1 MKQTTVYYK
10 ISNTLINNLKH
21 RDDIKILKKPSF
33 LTKLFSKKRYPD
45 IYFHSGELDENSI
58 EFIKNSKFV
67 VTNSFSNLNLILAKT
82 KISHEKIKV
91 IYPSVDIKYQ
101 KPKELKEKYKD
112 RFSLTENTKI
122 IFFTAKNF
130 KTSGVKEFLQIV
142 SNLSFIDF
150 KVIIAG
156 AKQQLAALE
165 FTLPK
170 YSKLEPKIILLD
182 ESKEKLDEL
191 YLISDVFLLPSYNK
205 NIASSV
211 IKAMFCKCVVFS
223 TMNNDAKEILDVYA
237 TMENPN
243 DPSTAFKIDAILFDE
258 NELKKIKKQ
267 NRNIA
272 LEMSLDK
279 NIEKFN
285 DILTKIYL

>member
-33 LTKLFSKKRYPD
+33 ITKLFSKKRYPD

-156 AKQQLAALE
+156 TKQQLAALE

-223 TMNNDAKEILDVYA
+223 TMNNDAKEIIDVYA

-267 NRNIA
+267 NREIA

-279 NIEKFN
+279 NIDKFN
-285 DILTKIYL
+285 DILTKI

>member
-112 RFSLTENTKI
+112 KFSLTENTKI

-223 TMNNDAKEILDVYA
+223 TMNNDAKEIIDVYA

-285 DILTKIYL
+285 DILTKI

>member
-45 IYFHSGELDENSI
+45 IYFHGGELDENSI

-223 TMNNDAKEILDVYA
+223 TMNNDAKEIIDVYA

-285 DILTKIYL
+285 DILTKI

>member
-58 EFIKNSKFV
+58 DFIKNSKFV

-112 RFSLTENTKI
+112 RFSLTQNTKI

-156 AKQQLAALE
+156 TKQQLAALE

-182 ESKEKLDEL
+182 ESKENLDEL

-267 NRNIA
+267 NREIA

-279 NIEKFN
+279 NIDKFN
-285 DILTKIYL
+285 DILTKI

>member
-33 LTKLFSKKRYPD
+33 ITKLFSKKRYPD

-156 AKQQLAALE
+156 TKQQLAALE

-170 YSKLEPKIILLD
+170 YSKLESKIILLD
-182 ESKEKLDEL
+182 ESKESLDEL

-205 NIASSV
+205 NIASSA

-267 NRNIA
+267 NREIA

-279 NIEKFN
+279 NIDKFN
-285 DILTKIYL
+285 DILTKI

>member
-58 EFIKNSKFV
+58 DFIKNSKFV

-112 RFSLTENTKI
+112 RFSLTANTKI

-156 AKQQLAALE
+156 TKQQLAALE

-182 ESKEKLDEL
+182 ESKENLDEL

-267 NRNIA
+267 NREIA

-279 NIEKFN
+279 NIDKFN
-285 DILTKIYL
+285 DILTKI

>member
-223 TMNNDAKEILDVYA
+223 TMNNDAKEIIDVYA

-267 NRNIA
+267 NREIA

-279 NIEKFN
+279 NIDKFN
-285 DILTKIYL
+285 DILTKI

>member
-33 LTKLFSKKRYPD
+33 LTKLFSKKRYSD

-223 TMNNDAKEILDVYA
+223 TMNNDAKEIIDVYA

-285 DILTKIYL
+285 DILTKI

>member
-1 MKQTTVYYK
+1 MKQTTIHYK
-10 ISNTLINNLKH
+10 TSNTLINRLKA
-21 RDDIKILKKPSF
+21 RDDIKILKKSSF

-182 ESKEKLDEL
+182 ESKENLDEL
-191 YLISDVFLLPSYNK
+191 YLISDIFLLPSYNK

-285 DILTKIYL
+285 DILTKI

>member
-1 MKQTTVYYK
+1 MKQTTIHYK
-10 ISNTLINNLKH
+10 TSNTLINRLKA
-21 RDDIKILKKPSF
+21 RDDIKILKKSSF

-223 TMNNDAKEILDVYA
+223 TMNNDAKEIIDVYA

-285 DILTKIYL
+285 DILTKI

>member
-21 RDDIKILKKPSF
+21 RKDIKILKKPSF
-33 LTKLFSKKRYPD
+33 ITKLFSKKRYPD

-67 VTNSFSNLNLILAKT
+67 VTNSFSNLNLILSKT

-156 AKQQLAALE
+156 TKQQLAALE

-223 TMNNDAKEILDVYA
+223 TMNNDAKEIIDVYA

-267 NRNIA
+267 NREIA

-279 NIEKFN
+279 NIDKFN
-285 DILTKIYL
+285 DILTKI

>member
-21 RDDIKILKKPSF
+21 RKDIKILKKPSF
-33 LTKLFSKKRYPD
+33 ITKLFSKKRYPD

-223 TMNNDAKEILDVYA
+223 TMNNDAKEIIDVYA

-285 DILTKIYL
+285 DILTKI

>member
-156 AKQQLAALE
+156 TKQQLAALE

-223 TMNNDAKEILDVYA
+223 TMNNDAKEIIDVYA

-267 NRNIA
+267 NREIA

-285 DILTKIYL
+285 DILTKI

>member
-21 RDDIKILKKPSF
+21 RKDIKILKKPSF

-156 AKQQLAALE
+156 TKQQLAALE

-223 TMNNDAKEILDVYA
+223 TMNNDAKEIIDVYA

-243 DPSTAFKIDAILFDE
+243 DPSTSFKIDAILFDE

-285 DILTKIYL
+285 DILTKI

>member
-21 RDDIKILKKPSF
+21 REDIKILKKPSF

-156 AKQQLAALE
+156 TKQQLAALE

-182 ESKEKLDEL
+182 ESKENLDEL

-267 NRNIA
+267 NREIA

-279 NIEKFN
+279 NIDKFN
-285 DILTKIYL
+285 DILTKI

>member
-21 RDDIKILKKPSF
+21 RKDIKILKKSSF
-33 LTKLFSKKRYPD
+33 ITKLFSKKRYPD

-156 AKQQLAALE
+156 TKQQLAALE

-182 ESKEKLDEL
+182 ESKENLDEL

-267 NRNIA
+267 NREIA

-279 NIEKFN
+279 NIDKFN
-285 DILTKIYL
+285 DILTKI

>member
-1 MKQTTVYYK
+1 MKQTTIHYK

-33 LTKLFSKKRYPD
+33 ITKLFSKKRYPD

-156 AKQQLAALE
+156 TKQQLAALE

-182 ESKEKLDEL
+182 ESKENLDEL

-223 TMNNDAKEILDVYA
+223 TMNNDAKEIIDVYA

-285 DILTKIYL
+285 DILTKI

>member
-21 RDDIKILKKPSF
+21 RKDIKILKKPSF

-156 AKQQLAALE
+156 TRQQLVALE

-285 DILTKIYL
+285 DILTKI

>member
-1 MKQTTVYYK
+1 MKQTTVYHK

-156 AKQQLAALE
+156 TKQQLAALE

-182 ESKEKLDEL
+182 ESKENLDEL

-267 NRNIA
+267 NREIA

-279 NIEKFN
+279 NIDKFN
-285 DILTKIYL
+285 DILTKI

>member
-10 ISNTLINNLKH
+10 TSNTLINNLKH

-223 TMNNDAKEILDVYA
+223 TMNNDAKEIIDVYA

-258 NELKKIKKQ
+258 NELKKVKKQ

-285 DILTKIYL
+285 DILTKI

>member
-21 RDDIKILKKPSF
+21 RKDIKILKKPSF

-267 NRNIA
+267 NREIA

-279 NIEKFN
+279 NIDKFN
-285 DILTKIYL
+285 DILTKI

>member
-21 RDDIKILKKPSF
+21 RKDIKILKKPSF
-33 LTKLFSKKRYPD
+33 ITKLFSKKRYPD

-58 EFIKNSKFV
+58 DFIKNSKFV

-156 AKQQLAALE
+156 TKQQLAALE

-223 TMNNDAKEILDVYA
+223 TMNNDAKEIIDVYA

-267 NRNIA
+267 NREIA

-279 NIEKFN
+279 NIDKFN
-285 DILTKIYL
+285 DILTKI

>member
-1 MKQTTVYYK
+1 MKQTTIHYK
-10 ISNTLINNLKH
+10 TNNTLINNLKH

-156 AKQQLAALE
+156 TKQQLAALE

-205 NIASSV
+205 NIASSI

-223 TMNNDAKEILDVYA
+223 TMNNDAKEIIDVYA

-285 DILTKIYL
+285 DILTKI

>member
-10 ISNTLINNLKH
+10 ISNTLINNLKA

-33 LTKLFSKKRYPD
+33 ITKLFSKKRYPD

-156 AKQQLAALE
+156 TKQQLAALE

-223 TMNNDAKEILDVYA
+223 TMNNDAEEIIDVYA

-267 NRNIA
+267 NREIA

-279 NIEKFN
+279 NIDKFN
-285 DILTKIYL
+285 DILTKI

>member
-156 AKQQLAALE
+156 TKQQLAALE

-170 YSKLEPKIILLD
+170 YSKLELKIILLD
-182 ESKEKLDEL
+182 ESKENLDEL
-191 YLISDVFLLPSYNK
+191 YLISDIFLLPSYNK

-285 DILTKIYL
+285 DILTKI

>member
-1 MKQTTVYYK
+1 MKQTTVYCK

-21 RDDIKILKKPSF
+21 RKDIKILKKPSF

-156 AKQQLAALE
+156 TKQQLAALE

-182 ESKEKLDEL
+182 ESKENLDEL

-223 TMNNDAKEILDVYA
+223 TMNNDAKEIIDVYA

-285 DILTKIYL
+285 DILTKI

>member
-1 MKQTTVYYK
+1 MKQTTIHYK
-10 ISNTLINNLKH
+10 TNNTLINNLKH

-58 EFIKNSKFV
+58 DFIKNSKFV

-223 TMNNDAKEILDVYA
+223 TMNNDAKEIIDVYA

-285 DILTKIYL
+285 DILTKI

>member
-156 AKQQLAALE
+156 TKQQLAALE

-182 ESKEKLDEL
+182 ESKENLDEL

-205 NIASSV
+205 NISSSV

-267 NRNIA
+267 NREIA

-279 NIEKFN
+279 NIDKFN
-285 DILTKIYL
+285 DILTKI

>member
-33 LTKLFSKKRYPD
+33 ITKLFSKKRYPD

-182 ESKEKLDEL
+182 ESKENLDEL

-267 NRNIA
+267 NREIA

-279 NIEKFN
+279 NIDKFN
-285 DILTKIYL
+285 DILTKI

>member
-91 IYPSVDIKYQ
+91 IYPSIDIKYQ

-191 YLISDVFLLPSYNK
+191 YLISDVFLLPIYNK
-205 NIASSV
+205 NIASSI

-223 TMNNDAKEILDVYA
+223 TMNNDAKEIIDVYA

-285 DILTKIYL
+285 DILTKI

>member
-33 LTKLFSKKRYPD
+33 ITKLFSKKRYPD

-130 KTSGVKEFLQIV
+130 KTSGIKEFLQIV

-156 AKQQLAALE
+156 TKQQLAALE

-223 TMNNDAKEILDVYA
+223 TMNNDAKEIIDVYA

-243 DPSTAFKIDAILFDE
+243 DPSTSFKIDAILFDE

-285 DILTKIYL
+285 DILTKI

>member
-10 ISNTLINNLKH
+10 TSNTLINNLKH

-285 DILTKIYL
+285 DILTKI

>member
-45 IYFHSGELDENSI
+45 IYFHSGELDQNSI

-223 TMNNDAKEILDVYA
+223 TMNNDAKEIIDVYA

-285 DILTKIYL
+285 DILTKI

>member
-67 VTNSFSNLNLILAKT
+67 VTNSFSNLNLILSKT

-223 TMNNDAKEILDVYA
+223 TMNNDAKEIIDVYA

-285 DILTKIYL
+285 DILTKI

>member
-1 MKQTTVYYK
+1 MKQTTIHYK
-10 ISNTLINNLKH
+10 TNNTLINNLKH

-156 AKQQLAALE
+156 TKQQLAALE

-191 YLISDVFLLPSYNK
+191 YLISDVLLLPSYNK

-267 NRNIA
+267 NREIA

-279 NIEKFN
+279 NIDKFN
-285 DILTKIYL
+285 DILTKI

>member
-1 MKQTTVYYK
+1 MKQTTIHYK
-10 ISNTLINNLKH
+10 TSNTLINRLKA

-156 AKQQLAALE
+156 TKQQLAALE

-182 ESKEKLDEL
+182 ESKENLDEL

-285 DILTKIYL
+285 DILTKI

>member
-1 MKQTTVYYK
+1 MKQITVYYK

-122 IFFTAKNF
+122 IFFTAKIF

-223 TMNNDAKEILDVYA
+223 TMNNDAKEIIDVYA

-285 DILTKIYL
+285 DILTKI

>member
-191 YLISDVFLLPSYNK
+191 YLICDVFLLPSYNK

-223 TMNNDAKEILDVYA
+223 TMNNDAKEIIDVYA

-285 DILTKIYL
+285 DILTKI